1 MAHEYDD
8 ILRSLPAAYRRDA
21 WVQALAQALQAQ
33 DEGQRDAAWDTAAQ
47 MFLDSMTWG
56 LDAAER
62 EAGLTAAPGA
72 ALADRR
78 SALAAKWRS
87 MTGKCDL
94 ALIQQVCDAWDKGE
108 VQAEYDGKEITL
120 RFINRYGVPEALD
133 ALLDAVREICPAH
146 LPLAYII
153 RYRRWSE
160 LAARTWGSLAAVTW
174 GNAREGEISGTDD
187 TL

>member
-33 DEGQRDAAWDTAAQ
+33 DEGQRAAAWDTAAQ

-94 ALIQQVCDAWDKGE
+94 ALIQQVCDAWKNGE
-108 VQAEYDGKEITL
+108 VEAAFQDGVIHL
-120 RFINRYGVPEALD
+120 QFVGAFGVPADMDGLMD
-133 ALLDAVREICPAH
+133 AMERIKPAH
-146 LPLAYII
+146 LPVEYALRYLLI
-153 RYRRWSE
+153 RDVADMTVAE
-160 LAARTWGSLAAVTW
+160 LTATKLNQFAG
-174 GNAREGEISGTDD
+174 GG
-187 TL
+187 